1 MKCKT
6 KQQRETR
13 NVEAILAD
21 LLAVLVRI
29 QSSVCVGVSDVK
41 LNLRS

>member
-6 KQQRETR
+6 KQQREAR

-21 LLAVLVRI
+21 LSVLVRI
-29 QSSVCVGVSDVK
+29 QSSVGVGVSDVK
-41 LNLRS
+41 LNLRI